1 MSQINISDLPLNEQ
15 TRLTN
20 LRDHKD
26 GLLKEIHQLQNTLSR
41 VNNELAAIS
50 VIEDPEERNK
60 LYLIGRKKFNTNPKA
75 GIKYLIEHR
84 LLENDPENIAEF
96 FISCKDLRK
105 QAIGEYLGEKED
117 FNIKVMEYFIGKQS
131 FRGQPLVPS
140 LRQFLNSFR
149 LPGEAQKIDRLM
161 ECFAKKYCEQNPT
174 IFKSSDT
181 CFVLCYSIIM
191 LNTSLH
197 NTSVKEKITLEK
209 FLQMHKDI
217 EGCEDISEDL
227 LLNLY
232 ENIRNEPF
240 KSPDEDGNELGQAFY
255 NPDRA
260 GYLEKLN
267 SGYRSWKRR
276 WFVLNEMCLYYF
288 ESETDKSP
296 KGIIP
301 LESICVRMVEDKSRP
316 HTFEIYSNASEVI
329 KSCKAEPKG
338 KLVEGR
344 HSVYRLA
351 ASTYDEMSAWTNA
364 IQRNVYKNTF
374 FSTLQV
380 RKKKANLS
388 TPIKK

>member
-174 IFKSSDT
+174 IFKTSDT

-380 RKKKANLS
+380 RKKKANIS

>member
-174 IFKSSDT
+174 IFKTSDT

-380 RKKKANLS
+380 RKKKAILS

>member
-174 IFKSSDT
+174 IFKTSDT